1 MTNAQAI
8 AIGQDALIWLAGDE
22 EAMAAFLGASGLA
35 PEELRRRAGE
45 PEFLG
50 FVLEFLIGADAM
62 VLAFAGEAG
71 IRPEEPARARA
82 VLGGE
87 LPSWT

>member
-8 AIGQDALIWLAGDE
+8 AIGQDALIWLAGNDA
-22 EAMAAFLGASGLA
+22 AMSAFLAASGLA
-35 PEELRRRAGE
+35 EELRGRAGD

-50 FVLEFLIGADAM
+50 FVLEFLLGADAL
-62 VLAFAGEAG
+62 VLGFAGEAG
-71 IRPEEPARARA
+71 IRPEDPARARA